1 MNKRIGTHTH
11 TVDIITLKSVL
22 MGEDRFM
29 ACQKPS
35 MNSMPNSFGKVYGVS
50 VGSTQYLSTA
60 DFPRSMNAPEH
71 SNRHADARICGL
83 LPVCTRCTKTFIQEE
98 NDSVWYS
105 DYFANIA
112 FNRYYANYCTMN
124 LTYTSQL
131 IRFSATRPAILSF
144 WRYTSR
150 FRSLAFQKY
159 RQQFV
164 YVSTFATLI
173 YSESDID

>member
-124 LTYTSQL
+124 LTYTYLTINSFFCHETGNSFIL
-131 IRFSATRPAILSF
+131 AIYLSLSIACVPKISPTVRLCF
-144 WRYTSR
+144 NVCHVDLLR
-150 FRSLAFQKY
+150 K
-159 RQQFV
+159 
-164 YVSTFATLI
+164 
-173 YSESDID
+173 